1 MFIITPLFILCTSLV
16 LFLVLIAIV
25 VKQKS
30 SFTMLHKTL
39 QSNIEAQEILL
50 NELQS
55 SQSILNSQ
63 LVNIKSE
70 TNSQQLES
78 EQVSKQLEHRIKVL
92 QQESIEQKQIIEQIK
107 NQQPQDKLYSRAFK
121 LVELGADIDEV
132 VRECDIPRAE
142 AEMLLSVHKNKTS
155 NS

>member
-16 LFLVLIAIV
+16 LFLVLTAIV
-25 VKQKS
+25 LKQKTN
-30 SFTMLHKTL
+30 FTLLHKAL
-39 QSNIEAQEILL
+39 QSQIEAQEILL

-55 SQSILNSQ
+55 SQNILNSQ
-63 LVNIKSE
+63 LIDIADRSQG
-70 TNSQQLES
+70 QQLES

-92 QQESIEQKQIIEQIK
+92 QQEGIEQKQLIEQIK

-155 NS
+155 NT

>member
-16 LFLVLIAIV
+16 LFIVLTAIV
-25 VKQKS
+25 LKQKS
-30 SFTMLHKTL
+30 NFTLLHKAL
-39 QSNIEAQEILL
+39 QSQIEAQEILL

-55 SQSILNSQ
+55 SQSILSSQ
-63 LVNIKSE
+63 LIDITNKSK
-70 TNSQQLES
+70 SQHLES

-92 QQESIEQKQIIEQIK
+92 QQEGIEQKLLIEQIK